1 MLLNPGTFLGD
12 RYEIIE
18 EIGTGGMSNV
28 YKAKDHVLGRDV
40 AVKILKEE
48 FAEDKTFVAKF
59 RQEAQAAAGLE
70 HPNIV
75 NIYDVGNED
84 GLYYIVMEYVQGI
97 TLKTYI
103 EKKGHLNY
111 KEVLSIAIQ
120 VGRGIE
126 AAHNKGIIHR
136 DIKPQNII
144 ISNEGKV
151 KVTDF
156 GIAKATSSNTM
167 SAEAMGSVHYI
178 SPEQARNG
186 YVSTQS
192 DIYSLGI
199 VMYEMTTG
207 RVPFDGETAVAVAIQ
222 HLQGDMVPPSQL
234 VAGVPLAIERII
246 EKATQK
252 SPERRYPKMEDLLVD
267 LKKALMNPDED
278 FVQDIDPNEDEK
290 TKVITPDE
298 MDKIRDDAPA
308 SSELIPDDEEDEDDD
323 KINPKMEKAI
333 TIMGIAAAVIIA
345 IIALYL
351 LGSFLGW
358 FHFGSS
364 SSSKK
369 EETKPSTKAEE
380 TITVPDLTGMTEDE
394 AKAALEKA
402 GLKYELSG
410 KESSDTVKEGLV
422 VRQTPVA
429 KKKVA
434 EGTKVKVTLSSGKAD
449 QSVDVPNVVGQ
460 SESKAKS
467 TLTGAGFKVDVSYE
481 YSDSVASGNVISQT
495 PSSGTANEGDTI
507 KIVVSRGEDPNKT
520 KMVSVPNFTK
530 GASYDSV
537 ASALS
542 ALNLTAQRVESPN
555 NDPAYDDGA
564 VLSVEPVSGSQV
576 AEGSTIK
583 VYVNKA
589 KEKTPPTSES
599 TNPTDS
605 GAGAGGA
612 GAGGSEN
619 PSDHQQDP
627 NQPAGNQ

>member
-1 MLLNPGTFLGD
+1 
-12 RYEIIE
+12 
-18 EIGTGGMSNV
+18 
-28 YKAKDHVLGRDV
+28 
-40 AVKILKEE
+40 
-48 FAEDKTFVAKF
+48 
-59 RQEAQAAAGLE
+59 
-70 HPNIV
+70 
-75 NIYDVGNED
+75 
-84 GLYYIVMEYVQGI
+84 
-97 TLKTYI
+97 
-103 EKKGHLNY
+103 
-111 KEVLSIAIQ
+111 
-120 VGRGIE
+120 
-126 AAHNKGIIHR
+126 
-136 DIKPQNII
+136 
-144 ISNEGKV
+144 
-151 KVTDF
+151 
-156 GIAKATSSNTM
+156 
-167 SAEAMGSVHYI
+167 
-178 SPEQARNG
+178 
-186 YVSTQS
+186 
-192 DIYSLGI
+192 
-199 VMYEMTTG
+199 
-207 RVPFDGETAVAVAIQ
+207 
-222 HLQGDMVPPSQL
+222 
-234 VAGVPLAIERII
+234 
-246 EKATQK
+246 
-252 SPERRYPKMEDLLVD
+252 
-267 LKKALMNPDED
+267 MNPDED

-290 TKVITPDE
+290 TKVITPEE

-369 EETKPSTKAEE
+369 EETKTSTKAEE

-599 TNPTDS
+599 TNPPVS
-605 GAGAGGA
+605 GA

-619 PSDHQQDP
+619 PSDPQQDP